1 MKEKILHILPAN
13 TFTMPFVDF
22 TNKEF
27 DSKNQFFI
35 FTSDPGKDFT
45 EKHKNIKVLKNRSL
59 LRFNVLSNIFLFFK
73 YMKRSNKIILH
84 GLPPINYFIL
94 FPWAYKKSYWVI
106 YGYEIYPSKGSV
118 NHKFERIKKYILK
131 NVAGHLTHIKG
142 DSIIAN
148 KLFNSNVKFLYT
160 PIYLSNV
167 TLTENFTRN
176 CFMKNGTLNILIG
189 NSASPTNNHL
199 ESLKQLE
206 IYKNREINIYC
217 PLSYGNYPEYKEKV
231 INEGKRI
238 FHSKFTPILKFMSRE
253 EYDKFLNKVDVVV
266 FNHNRQEAMGVTI
279 SLLGMGKIIY
289 MNEETTSYKSLKDRG
304 FSVFTNEQILND
316 GLFKFRDVSNNLI
329 LVQSYYSPEVLK
341 KSWEEIYHIK

>member
-1 MKEKILHILPAN
+1 MRRESTEGKDLIENSNNQFL
-13 TFTMPFVDF
+13 
-22 TNKEF
+22 EF
-27 DSKNQFFI
+27 D
-35 FTSDPGKDFT
+35 
-45 EKHKNIKVLKNRSL
+45 
-59 LRFNVLSNIFLFFK
+59 
-73 YMKRSNKIILH
+73 
-84 GLPPINYFIL
+84 
-94 FPWAYKKSYWVI
+94 
-106 YGYEIYPSKGSV
+106 
-118 NHKFERIKKYILK
+118 
-131 NVAGHLTHIKG
+131 
-142 DSIIAN
+142 
-148 KLFNSNVKFLYT
+148 KL
-160 PIYLSNV
+160 
-167 TLTENFTRN
+167 
-176 CFMKNGTLNILIG
+176 
-189 NSASPTNNHL
+189 
-199 ESLKQLE
+199 
-206 IYKNREINIYC
+206 KNREINIYC